1 LNKVFF
7 FVRVAAYEI
16 TACLVGSEL
25 CLRDIYLFHLLIL
38 QYVNMEATSALSM
51 ITMVVIP
58 IFLLKTRKM
67 EYFLLYPFIVI
78 GSSVIGVSFSFLLAT
93 ILNIP
98 EHIIAKGNWYT
109 ILCQSIQSIVLVIVA
124 GYRKLRKKENFQV
137 SLDWKQYVLFYIVVV
152 CLFFMLAPIQ
162 GLTQKYSSD
171 QYINLSGLFVS
182 IACIVLVIVTIWQGI
197 IVNREIQLK
206 ELNKKNEEYIK
217 LQKEYYE
224 NLLKQD
230 EKMRRF
236 HHDLNTH
243 IMVIKAQCQNGD
255 YNELEDYLK
264 CIVEESGVFSVESY
278 TGNKN
283 VDAVLRQL
291 FVQAK
296 EQHIKIEIDGSLP
309 IKTRIS
315 EFDLCPILSNL
326 VTNAIESCEKLNE
339 SSIRNIKI
347 LTNAYNEQ
355 IFISVKNTITG
366 NIILKE
372 NHLITAKEDK
382 KNHGIG

>member
-1 LNKVFF
+1 MKDDNIYLLVYLFTEFFNYTLAYVVIFHAPLIRIKKVWT
-7 FVRVAAYEI
+7 RVVVI
-16 TACLVGSEL
+16 L
-25 CLRDIYLFHLLIL
+25 YLFHLLIM
-38 QYVNMEATSALSM
+38 QYVDMEAAGAVSI

-58 IFLLKTRKM
+58 MFLLATRKM

-98 EHIIAKGNWYT
+98 EHIIAMGNWYT
-109 ILCQSIQSIVLVIVA
+109 ILCQSIQSIVLVILA
-124 GYRKLRKKENFQV
+124 GYRKLKKKDNFQV

-162 GLTQKYSSD
+162 RLTQKYSSD

-206 ELNKKNEEYIK
+206 ELNKKNEKYIK

-236 HHDLNTH
+236 RHDLNAH
-243 IMVIKAQCQNGD
+243 IMVIKAQCENVD
-255 YNELEDYLK
+255 YN
-264 CIVEESGVFSVESY
+264 VAG
-278 TGNKN
+278 
-283 VDAVLRQL
+283 RL
-291 FVQAK
+291 FKMHCGRV
-296 EQHIKIEIDGSLP
+296 GS
-309 IKTRIS
+309 IFGR
-315 EFDLCPILSNL
+315 
-326 VTNAIESCEKLNE
+326 KLYW
-339 SSIRNIKI
+339 K
-347 LTNAYNEQ
+347 
-355 IFISVKNTITG
+355 
-366 NIILKE
+366 
-372 NHLITAKEDK
+372 
-382 KNHGIG
+382 